1 MYNPYDAIK
10 NSVHIRLCG
19 GLAKGAVYTILFAW
33 YEAGCPELHANTNYQ
48 QIAGLSNKNWADNQD
63 RIMATVHE
71 IMPNL
76 LKIHKDKSK
85 ALQSRQ
91 RAAELARQST
101 RRARAKQSAFAD
113 KETGSMEIQPINFS
127 EKKWNEKRSDQVE
140 VERVKQAKKQPK
152 NPNDLAT
159 FTD

>member
-10 NSVHIRLCG
+10 NSVHLRLCG
-19 GLAKGAVYTILFAW
+19 LLAVGACYKILFSW
-33 YEAGCPELHANTNYQ
+33 YDAGCPDLHPNTNFQ
-48 QIAGLSNKNWADNQD
+48 QIAGLSNRSWEENKE
-63 RIMATVHE
+63 RIMAVLTE
-71 IMPNL
+71 CRPQMQKIYTDNKKIMESRR
-76 LKIHKDKSK
+76 KKSETMRNGK
-85 ALQSRQ
+85 RRQ
-91 RAAELARQST
+91 RAR
-101 RRARAKQSAFAD
+101 QSAFAD

-140 VERVKQAKKQPK
+140 VERVKQTKKQPK

>member
-1 MYNPYDAIK
+1 MLAI
-10 NSVHIRLCG
+10 
-19 GLAKGAVYTILFAW
+19 GACYKILFSW
-33 YEAGCPELHANTNYQ
+33 YEAGCPDLHPSTNFR
-48 QIAGLSNKNWADNQD
+48 QIAGLSNRSWQENQE
-63 RIMATVHE
+63 RIMAVLNE
-71 IMPNL
+71 CMPQL
-76 LKIHKDKSK
+76 RKMHKDKSK

-113 KETGSMEIQPINFS
+113 KETVSMEIQPINFS